1 MIGSRV
7 CGGDESIHHHL
18 VIRTTV
24 KQLPEKTEQLADSLA
39 HGYTPFFAGVDLLQI
54 QEKSLAFWVIKAMM
68 MIPRVTTSGVFFLQ
82 SLPVVSKNSGFL
94 WQKSRAHQPSQ
105 SGDPPIWTNMQSCRS
120 KIRNERLEGE
130 PGKLPNSPRDQDCY
144 PDRFRS
150 VRMTAAIQRQL

>member
-68 MIPRVTTSGVFFLQ
+68 MIPRVTTSGVFLLQ

-105 SGDPPIWTNMQSCRS
+105 SGDPPIWTNMQVIQES
-120 KIRNERLEGE
+120 NPERKAGGRTRKT
-130 PGKLPNSPRDQDCY
+130 PQQPS
-144 PDRFRS
+144 
-150 VRMTAAIQRQL
+150 